1 MRALVFE
8 RSSASLTQR
17 PAPDVPEGWSLVRLH
32 MAGVCNTDLEILK
45 GYMAFEGILGHEMVG
60 TVVRG
65 PDPWPGKRVVADIN
79 FACGSCEAC
88 ARGLGRHCPN
98 RTVMGIAG
106 AAGAF
111 ADLVAVPTRNLH
123 EVPASVPDEAAVF
136 CEPLAAAF
144 EILEQ
149 VHLTSHTSVLV
160 LGDGK
165 LGLLVAQVMFQA
177 GCDLLA
183 LGKHPEKLAI
193 LSRRGIPACTLDAWN
208 GRKVDVVVDATGSVE
223 GFQHALRAVR
233 PRGTLVLKS
242 TVAEPF
248 KLDLAPVVI
257 NELTITGSRCG
268 TFQPALRALQS
279 NSVDVTSLIGHVLP
293 FERAEEAL
301 RLAASPG
308 ALKVLMDWR

>member
-8 RSSASLTQR
+8 HSTASLTQR
-17 PAPDVPEGWSLVRLH
+17 PDPELPQGWSLVRMR

-65 PDPWPGKRVVADIN
+65 PDPWTGKRVVADIN
-79 FACGSCEAC
+79 FACGSCDAC
-88 ARGLGRHCPN
+88 LRGLERHCPN

-106 AAGAF
+106 APGAF
-111 ADLVAVPTRNLH
+111 ADLVAVPTQNLH

-149 VHLTSHTSVLV
+149 VHVTSRTRALV

-165 LGLLVAQVMFQA
+165 LGLLVAQVLHQA
-177 GCDLLA
+177 GCELQA

-193 LSRRGIPACTLDAWN
+193 LGRLGISSSTLDTWD
-208 GRKVDVVVDATGSVE
+208 GRQFDLVVDATGSVE

-242 TVAEPF
+242 TVADPF
-248 KLDLAPVVI
+248 KLDLAPIVI
-257 NELTITGSRCG
+257 HELTIVGSRCG
-268 TFQPALRALQS
+268 TFQPALRALERG
-279 NSVDVTSLIGHVLP
+279 SVDVASAGRPTRCPSIAQKRRSVWP
-293 FERAEEAL
+293 PDAAL
-301 RLAASPG
+301 SRC
-308 ALKVLMDWR
+308 